1 MYKDILTDQRIPG
14 IYILLNRK
22 SEEIYKMVFEDV
34 INLITWNG
42 LKEFNIKTIVTDSE
56 KALMNIIK
64 YFFPS
69 VQWVA
74 CFFYYKQDILRNL
87 RIHGL

>member
-1 MYKDILTDQRIPG
+1 MYKDIIKEQKIPG
-14 IYILLNRK
+14 IYILLNGK

-56 KALMNIIK
+56 KA
-64 YFFPS
+64 
-69 VQWVA
+69 
-74 CFFYYKQDILRNL
+74 
-87 RIHGL
+87 